1 MQLVDTVDTDA
12 VAEQKRSARFVA
24 QEELRWYV
32 QNDAMRLGCES
43 LFQLRPAFH
52 KLGFALLIV
61 QVVQYFGLSKSELVA
76 DVSPESHSSRSQ
88 DGRSQSAK
96 QSLDENLD
104 ENFQSESE
112 KSESELIA
120 LRLLSPIRSTSV
132 EALQAEVVA
141 AEAAL
146 ALRAQVDGLPVV
158 YDSPAVSISLRK
170 VSPAAL
176 QKSGTSVEAP
186 DGASINIPADPR
198 VKGRYDTPVTISVTS
213 YHAGDAINKDM
224 PKIKFT
230 QRSED
235 KASRSLTNITNITN
249 ITNHSDHSSE
259 PISERSNVE
268 HDVRDTGSSSHSHSD
283 SASPSP
289 PVDRVDFF
297 MTKTS
302 VTWHGT
308 VNVKVPGLS
317 ANVPARDRPWT
328 PLDDEQANY
337 AEEKAEVKAEL
348 ERLASLPSTERL
360 SGYRKLAK
368 KWHPDKHPP
377 EEREKVTEIFEYLQ
391 EPRLALGSFGGSSRA

>member
-1 MQLVDTVDTDA
+1 
-12 VAEQKRSARFVA
+12 
-24 QEELRWYV
+24 
-32 QNDAMRLGCES
+32 MRPGGS
-43 LFQLRPAFH
+43 QFHVPTFH
-52 KLGFALLIV
+52 KLGIALLTV
-61 QVVQYFGLSKSELVA
+61 QVVQQFGLSESELVA
-76 DVSPESHSSRSQ
+76 DVSPASHSSRGSQ
-88 DGRSQSAK
+88 AGRSQSAK
-96 QSLDENLD
+96 LEGLDSEDLDQNL
-104 ENFQSESE
+104 ESE
-112 KSESELIA
+112 KSKKSEEVGKESEVVA

-146 ALRAQVDGLPVV
+146 ELRAQVDGLPVV

-176 QKSGTSVEAP
+176 QSGTSVEAP
-186 DGASINIPADPR
+186 DGASISIPADPR
-198 VKGRYDTPVTISVTS
+198 VKGRYDSPVTISVTS

-230 QRSED
+230 QRGSEG
-235 KASRSLTNITNITN
+235 KASHTDTNV
-249 ITNHSDHSSE
+249 TNHSYHSDQRSE
-259 PISERSNVE
+259 PISERPNVE
-268 HDVRDTGSSSHSHSD
+268 HDVRDTGSSSRSHSD
-283 SASPSP
+283 SAPPSPPSPPSP

-328 PLDDEQANY
+328 PLGDEHANY
-337 AEEKAEVKAEL
+337 AEEKAEVRAEL

-377 EEREKVTEIFEYLQ
+377 GEREKVTEIFEYLQ
-391 EPRLALGSFGGSSRA
+391 ELRLALGSFGSGSRGA